1 MLRSSMIASLRFA
14 KKSSLKLQMV
24 TTFCHCRTVVTI
36 QNPSSKVEIK
46 NQINNNNNND
56 TDDGVGSGSG
66 TIIISH
72 RQLELDKV
80 SIKCNL
86 FCDFL
91 MKDKNLDDVQSYL
104 ISYYRSMK
112 KWPSYWPLRPHWEMD
127 QHKIKSLL

>member
-1 MLRSSMIASLRFA
+1 MLRSSMVASLRFA

-24 TTFCHCRTVVTI
+24 TTCCHCRTVVTI

-46 NQINNNNNND
+46 KNQINNNNND

-66 TIIISH
+66 TIISH

-91 MKDKNLDDVQSYL
+91 MKVKNIYDVQLYL
-104 ISYYRSMK
+104 ISHITDR
-112 KWPSYWPLRPHWEMD
+112 
-127 QHKIKSLL
+127 